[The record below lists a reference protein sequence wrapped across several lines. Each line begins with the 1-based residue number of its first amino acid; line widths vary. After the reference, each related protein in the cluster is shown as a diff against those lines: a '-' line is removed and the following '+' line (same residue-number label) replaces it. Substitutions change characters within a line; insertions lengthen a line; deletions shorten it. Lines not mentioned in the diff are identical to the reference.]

1 MPAYIR
7 LVHAILIASLATL
20 PTAADQPHRPSQSA
34 SSAHRT
40 SSNGPSRLAQAAEIT
55 SSKGFSA
62 SLPPHI
68 STLLRLTTERES
80 PVKQNAIRN
89 GSVVQGFDVS
99 VANKNDIILF
109 VVDESSH
116 DQTLYL
122 TSPDGTLHR
131 VVQVKSGVGS
141 EIRITDKEKKAFTE
155 EMKFWLDRL
164 VPATKPK

>member
-1 MPAYIR
+1 MEQEY
-7 LVHAILIASLATL
+7 
-20 PTAADQPHRPSQSA
+20 
-34 SSAHRT
+34 
-40 SSNGPSRLAQAAEIT
+40 
-55 SSKGFSA
+55 
-62 SLPPHI
+62 
-68 STLLRLTTERES
+68 

-109 VVDESSH
+109 VVDESSR

-122 TSPDGTLHR
+122 TSADGTLHR
-131 VVQVKSGVGS
+131 VVQVKSGVGN
-141 EIRITDKEKKAFTE
+141 EIRITDKEKKAFSE